1 MRQQSYLIDTNILI
15 GLEDYREV
23 DTAYAKFSS
32 LAAAHKVDV
41 FVHEAAR
48 DDVFRDKDLARRKI
62 SLSKIEKYQIL
73 ARRRGL
79 TQAELETDFGN
90 LRKPNDVVDATLLHA
105 LKNDAVDFI
114 VSQDKGL
121 HERAVRHSAELGRRV
136 LFVGDAADLLT
147 QTYEPRQ
154 VPIRHVTEADAHTI
168 DQTDNFFDSLRQG
181 YPEFDDW
188 WRDKCVRL
196 HRSCW
201 VVYDDEQLAGLIVRK
216 DEVGSDTD
224 AVTKVDKILKVCTFK
239 VAPEKRGVKLGELL
253 LKQVLWYAQTNGYD
267 LAYLTT
273 YKDQAALMS
282 LLEYYGFKHA
292 GTKTN
297 GELIYERAFSA
308 ARISNDS
315 AYDPYDLARKNYPRF
330 LVTSETRG
338 FGIPIKEDYH
348 DTLFPDLWNPQQTDL
363 FKGASRA
370 ERPTRPGNTIRKVYL
385 CRAPSN
391 LGPAGSILFFY
402 KGQSKELPSQ
412 AITAL
417 GILESVT
424 LARSTKE
431 LMQLAGGRSVYSER
445 ELENWYADAE
455 NETKPVKVI
464 NYLLVSYINPA
475 ISIDELRSMGVLHGA
490 PPQSIYELQRDT
502 LRKLL
507 DRANLVFDV

>member
-23 DTAYAKFSS
+23 DRAYAKFSS
-32 LAAAHKVDV
+32 LAAAHKVNV

-48 DDVFRDKDLARRKI
+48 DDILRDKDISRRKI

-79 TQAELETDFGN
+79 TQLELEADFGA

-105 LKNDAVDFI
+105 LKSDAVDFI

-121 HERAVRHSAELGRRV
+121 HERALRHSAELGRRV

-154 VPIRHVTEADAHTI
+154 VPIRHVTEAYAHTI
-168 DQTDNFFDSLRQG
+168 DQTDSFFDSLRQG

-201 VVYDDEQLAGLIVRK
+201 VVYDDEKLAGLIVRK
-216 DEVGSDTD
+216 DELASDTD
-224 AVTKVDKILKVCTFK
+224 AVTKAGKILKVCTFK

-273 YKDQAALMS
+273 YEDQVALMS

-292 GTKTN
+292 GTKSN
-297 GELIYERAFSA
+297 GELIYERTFSA
-308 ARISNDS
+308 AKIQSETSESR
-315 AYDPYDLARKNYPRF
+315 YDLARMNYPRF
-330 LVTSETRG
+330 LVGPDSRA

-348 DTLFPDLWNPQQTDL
+348 DTLFPDLWNPQQADL

-370 ERPTRPGNTIRKVYL
+370 ERPNRPGNTIRKVYL

-412 AITAL
+412 SITAL

-424 LARSTKE
+424 LAQSTRE

-445 ELENWYADAE
+445 ELEGWFSKQQSPP
-455 NETKPVKVI
+455 KPVKVI
-464 NYLLVSYINPA
+464 NYLLVSYISPA
-475 ISIDELRSMGVLHGA
+475 ITIDELRFMGVLNGA
-490 PPQSIYELQRDT
+490 PPQSIYELNSSSLQ
-502 LRKLL
+502 KLIE
-507 DRANLVFDV
+507 RAKLAFEV